1 MSYFEFPHTRTYDSD
16 LGWLIR
22 RLLELA
28 NTMDNFINFNTIKYA
43 DPISWNITTQYE
55 ANTIVID
62 PATGNAY
69 ISTRPVPAGVNITNE
84 HYWTDIY
91 NYEAQLQPIRD
102 EIENVNT
109 TLTAEI
115 ERLDNAL
122 TSYEAEQEH
131 KELLYRHV
139 AVPEMYGATGDG
151 VTDDT
156 AAVQAAMNS
165 GLPVF
170 LKSVYSVTATITYSG
185 SLIFGNGCI
194 KAGAA
199 LDYMLVCNAASVIVS
214 GIELDG
220 NNQAGLLL
228 TASHEGTAGVRAIIT
243 GVYSHNT
250 NNTNFPRI
258 ACRGV
263 AARLYDK
270 IVISN
275 CRVENI
281 HRTNT
286 LPGTISSVGIYGE
299 SSGSITITDNWIST
313 VDCSSETT
321 DCDGIYT
328 TSRNT
333 TDSTTAVIT
342 NNFIKDSTGRFIKTQ
357 VKNAIVTG
365 NTGRLVDSESNLFI
379 KSVDFQW
386 GGGICSRNI
395 FDYADK
401 ASRSSFFIHS
411 DWVVNPYRNLM
422 ISGNIFRSASEIQ
435 YVFYC
440 SQAIHGRVTI
450 DNNVFEGLIDY
461 MATFAGGTTAEIT
474 INGNDF
480 ATQSSM
486 YRLIN
491 IAGTDMDISGAY
503 IVITNN
509 VSHVPT
515 VEIFRNDNCTI
526 KNVIIRNNIG
536 LRDKITG
543 AKTVNISGM
552 ARAEFE
558 LDSTTATLTG
568 FPESFGHHFYIKT
581 LTPTVYQ
588 YYEFAHGTSGITSH
602 S

>member
-1 MSYFEFPHTRTYDSD
+1 MSFFEYPHTRTYDSD

-22 RLLELA
+22 RVLELA
-28 NTMDNFINFNTIKYA
+28 NTMENFINFNTIKYA
-43 DPISWNITTQYE
+43 DPIAWNITTQYE

-69 ISTRPVPAGVNITNE
+69 ISTRPVPAGVNITND

-102 EIENVNT
+102 EIEQVNE

-115 ERLDNAL
+115 ERVDNAL
-122 TSYEAEQEH
+122 TSYESEQEQ

-139 AVPEMYGATGDG
+139 AVPEMYGAAGDG

-156 AAVQAAMNS
+156 AAVQSAMNS

-170 LKSVYSVTATITYSG
+170 LKSVYSVTDTVTYSG
-185 SLIFGNGCI
+185 NLIFGNGCI

-199 LDYMLVCNAASVIVS
+199 LDYLLICNASSVIVS

-220 NNQAGLLL
+220 NNQAALLL
-228 TASHEGTAGVRAIIT
+228 TATPEGTAGVRAIIT
-243 GVYSHNT
+243 GVYAHNT
-250 NNTNFPRI
+250 NNTNYARTG
-258 ACRGV
+258 CRGV
-263 AARLYDK
+263 AARVYDK

-281 HRTNT
+281 HRTNVV
-286 LPGTISSVGIYGE
+286 PGTISSVGIYGE
-299 SSGSITITDNWIST
+299 SSGSVTITDNWIST

-321 DCDGIYT
+321 DCDGIYV

-333 TDSTTAVIT
+333 TDNTTAVIN

-411 DWVVNPYRNLM
+411 DWAVNPYRNLL

-450 DNNVFEGLIDY
+450 DSNVFEGLIDY

-480 ATQSSM
+480 SYAGSM

-491 IAGTDMDISGAY
+491 IAGTDPDISGAY

-509 VSHVPT
+509 VSHAPT
-515 VEIFRNDNCTI
+515 VEPFRNDTCTI
-526 KNVIIRNNIG
+526 KNVIIRDNISMRE
-536 LRDKITG
+536 LVTG
-543 AKTVNISGM
+543 AKTINISGM
-552 ARAEFE
+552 TRAEFE

-568 FPESFGHHFYIKT
+568 FPESLGHHFWIKT
-581 LTPTVYQ
+581 LTSRIYQ